1 MNFRHL
7 VSSDIRILL
16 VPQHPPK
23 LLFLSQ
29 EGTSIDF
36 LVSLTH
42 TCSTI
47 FQIHAG
53 QSSQVHL
60 MEGEATGWWW
70 SLCSQWVGS
79 VAHVVEGYV
88 FSYL

>member
-1 MNFRHL
+1 MNFRHF

-23 LLFLSQ
+23 LLFLPQ